1 MAIFRGESGSV
12 IICSTMEPLG
22 LVERG
27 ILLVQCPSRHPT
39 ISVDALNGTQSINPY
54 QWPGLILSSSTTGLL
69 IEGVLVFDAR
79 T

>member
-1 MAIFRGESGSV
+1 
-12 IICSTMEPLG
+12 MEPLG